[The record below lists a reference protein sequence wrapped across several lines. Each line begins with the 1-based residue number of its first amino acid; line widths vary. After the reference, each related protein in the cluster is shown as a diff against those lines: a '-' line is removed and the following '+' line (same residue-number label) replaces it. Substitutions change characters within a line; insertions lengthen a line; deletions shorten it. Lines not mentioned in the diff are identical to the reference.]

1 MGAAIATGCVCGA
14 SRIMHPGVSL
24 KDVTTM
30 RGYTRNRTMTAP
42 RLEQAREKTAG
53 QASSHRIKRSNGT

>member
-14 SRIMHPGVSL
+14 SRILHLGVSL

-30 RGYTRNRTMTAP
+30 RGYIRNRTRTAQ
-42 RLEQAREKTAG
+42 RLKQAREKTAG
-53 QASSHRIKRSNGT
+53 PGLVASHDARK